1 MAAESLDVAVL
12 VSEILESLRIP
23 HVLGGSVASTYYSEW
38 RTTNDVDF
46 AVAMRSNHVEAF
58 LARTHQD
65 FLVDAEFVREGVRS
79 QRMFAMIHRGTY
91 MKVDLYVRPAS
102 GFFRSQLDRAR
113 HAPIRRSPPG
123 SAWIPT
129 HEDVVLQKLCWY
141 KLGGCVSDQQWRDV
155 IGVLKVWHDRMDVS
169 YMSQWAA
176 ELEIDD
182 LLKAA
187 LADVQ
192 SDERA

>member
-12 VSEILESLRIP
+12 VSEILQSLRIP
-23 HVLGGSVASTYYSEW
+23 HVLGGSVASSYYSEW

-46 AVAMRSNHVEAF
+46 AVAMSSSHVEAF
-58 LARTHQD
+58 LGRTGED
-65 FLVDAEFVREGVRS
+65 FLVDAQFVREGVQA
-79 QRMFAMIHRGTY
+79 QRMFTMIHRRTY

-129 HEDVVLQKLCWY
+129 HEDVVLQKLCGY

-155 IGVLKVWHDRMDVS
+155 LGVLKVWHDRMDEA
-169 YMSQWAA
+169 YMCRWAV
-176 ELEIDD
+176 ELEVGD
-182 LLKAA
+182 LLEAA
-187 LADVQ
+187 LAEVRNGE
-192 SDERA
+192 SA